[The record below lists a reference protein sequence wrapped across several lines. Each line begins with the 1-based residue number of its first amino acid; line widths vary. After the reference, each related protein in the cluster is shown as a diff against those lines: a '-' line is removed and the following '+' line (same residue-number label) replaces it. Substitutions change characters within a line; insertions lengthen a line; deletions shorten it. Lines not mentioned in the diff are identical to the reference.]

1 MGPSL
6 LNKSD
11 CFILDLGKG
20 HDILVYMPA
29 GARRMEKFKA
39 TQAANE
45 IRDEDHAGDA
55 NVEIIGKMKK
65 TAFLNGWVVKTSHRL
80 KRMRSVF
87 WEFYSK
93 VYRVGLWVSTSP
105 LKIFGAGS

>member
-1 MGPSL
+1 MDPSL

-20 HDILVYMPA
+20 HDILVYMPK

-55 NVEIIGKMKK
+55 NVEIIGG
-65 TAFLNGWVVKTSHRL
+65 LNSLLLLTLNVLDFFSSHYFCRQL
-80 KRMRSVF
+80 V
-87 WEFYSK
+87 
-93 VYRVGLWVSTSP
+93 LC
-105 LKIFGAGS
+105 